1 MRDAILQEG
10 ARLAREGVDEA
21 LFQRLKK
28 ASYGAYVRSL
38 NSFENLCVE
47 QAQGYFAGGDP
58 WTFPEL
64 YDTME
69 RQDVEA
75 FLAQWV
81 KPEQTSLVVIR
92 PQEERS

>member
-1 MRDAILQEG
+1 M
-10 ARLAREGVDEA
+10 
-21 LFQRLKK
+21 
-28 ASYGAYVRSL
+28 
-38 NSFENLCVE
+38 E

-75 FLAQWV
+75 FLASGEAGTDISRGHPSPGGTVMNTVTFPGLGLEFTIDPVAFSIGTFQIYWYG
-81 KPEQTSLVVIR
+81 
-92 PQEERS
+92 

>member
-1 MRDAILQEG
+1 MPP
-10 ARLAREGVDEA
+10 
-21 LFQRLKK
+21 QRYPLRW
-28 ASYGAYVRSL
+28 AWPLRYVYKRQ
-38 NSFENLCVE
+38 E